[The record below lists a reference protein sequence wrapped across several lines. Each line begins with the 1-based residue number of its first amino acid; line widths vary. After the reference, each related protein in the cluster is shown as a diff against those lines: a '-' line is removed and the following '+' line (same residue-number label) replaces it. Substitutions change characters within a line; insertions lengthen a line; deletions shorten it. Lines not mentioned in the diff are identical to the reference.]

1 LEYKVKPIGEFRKMI
16 LFLGTGKMA
25 SAIAGGMVK
34 AGTDPNEIGGY
45 DVNDSALQLFSKNTG
60 ATSFT
65 DIKNAISASE
75 VIVLAVKPQHFTSA
89 VSGKADLFAG
99 KLVISIM
106 AGVKISSILDI
117 ISTDRVIRV
126 MPNTPALVGEG
137 ASAFAASHAT
147 TDVDVELAEQILSA
161 IGKVYKV
168 SEEQLDAVTGLSGSG
183 PAYVFNFIQ
192 SLADGG
198 VRMGLTRDVAL
209 NLAAQTVLGAAKMVV
224 ETGEHPAVL
233 ADQVT
238 SPGGTTAAGLAALED
253 GAFRS
258 VVSSA
263 VKSAT
268 ERSKELGAK

>member
-1 LEYKVKPIGEFRKMI
+1 MI

-65 DIKNAISASE
+65 DIKTAISSSE

-137 ASAFAASHAT
+137 ASAFATSYAT
-147 TDVDVELAEQILSA
+147 TDADVEVAEQILSA